1 MGREITSGSPA
12 AVAAVDPPPSLAATE
27 LVINPAKIAFLR
39 FILEGYDGLATLS
52 TLDEKTGLVILRY
65 CPEVANEVA
74 ALLADLSPALAGPA
88 LPAVAAVQTP
98 PSPLDAQPHNPA

>member
-1 MGREITSGSPA
+1 MGREITSGSS
-12 AVAAVDPPPSLAATE
+12 AAVDSPPSLASTE
-27 LVINPAKIAFLR
+27 LVIDPARIAFLR

-88 LPAVAAVQTP
+88 LPAVVAVQTP
-98 PSPLDAQPHNPA
+98 PLPWTLNPITLPD